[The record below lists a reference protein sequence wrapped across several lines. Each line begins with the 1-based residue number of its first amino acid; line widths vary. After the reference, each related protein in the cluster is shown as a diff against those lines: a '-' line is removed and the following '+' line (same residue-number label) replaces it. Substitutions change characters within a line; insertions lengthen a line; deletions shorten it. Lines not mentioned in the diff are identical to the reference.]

1 MNGIDKPLYDIK
13 AEIVISLCKDKMV
26 FNKNERRN
34 FNAFVKRGDLN
45 HIPTQ
50 LAYMYADSVM
60 NSHNTN
66 GDVNEMNTLVK
77 ELKEEVAE
85 ANVDYE
91 SLEDKYHKKVS
102 TLNTEIKNLK
112 SLKKQLEE
120 QQKIIDTLPTD
131 IKKLFHKGP
140 SCFLT

>member
-13 AEIVISLCKDKMV
+13 SEIVISLCKDKIV
-26 FNKNERRN
+26 FGKNERRN
-34 FNAFVKRGDLN
+34 FNAYVKRGDLN

-60 NSHNTN
+60 NSHNSN
-66 GDVNEMNTLVK
+66 GDVDEMNTLVK

-91 SLEDKYHKKVS
+91 SLEEKYDNRVS
-102 TLNTEIKNLK
+102 ALNTEIRNLK
-112 SLKKQLEE
+112 PFKKQIEE
-120 QQKIIDTLPTD
+120 QEKIIDKLPTE
-131 IKKLFHKGP
+131 IKKLFYKNKP
-140 SCFLT
+140 SSFL